1 MIMCIWRHIPMRTN
15 IVIDDR
21 LMKEALEL
29 SRYKTKKE
37 LIHKAL
43 EEFIRNRKRRD
54 LRELKGKVNFDEKY
68 NHKELRSR

>member
-1 MIMCIWRHIPMRTN
+1 MRTN
-15 IVIDDR
+15 IVIDDQ
-21 LMKEALEL
+21 LMEEALKL

-43 EEFIRNRKRRD
+43 EEFILNRKRRD

-68 NHKELRSR
+68 NYKELRNR

>member
-1 MIMCIWRHIPMRTN
+1 MRTN

-21 LMKEALEL
+21 LMEEALKL
-29 SRYKTKKE
+29 SRYRTKKE

-43 EEFIRNRKRRD
+43 EEFIQNRKRRD

-68 NHKELRSR
+68 NYKELRNR

>member
-1 MIMCIWRHIPMRTN
+1 MRTN

>member
-1 MIMCIWRHIPMRTN
+1 MRTN

-21 LMKEALEL
+21 LMEEALKL

-43 EEFIRNRKRRD
+43 EEFVQNRKRRD
-54 LRELKGKVNFDEKY
+54 LRELKGKVNFKNDY
-68 NHKELRSR
+68 NYKELRNR

>member
-1 MIMCIWRHIPMRTN
+1 MRTN

-21 LMKEALEL
+21 LMEEALKL

-43 EEFIRNRKRRD
+43 EEFIQNRKRRD
-54 LRELKGKVNFDEKY
+54 LRELKGKIKFDKKY
-68 NHKELRSR
+68 NYKELRNR

>member
-1 MIMCIWRHIPMRTN
+1 MRTN

-21 LMKEALEL
+21 LMEEALKL

-43 EEFIRNRKRRD
+43 EEFIQNRKRRD
-54 LRELKGKVNFDEKY
+54 LRELKGKVNFDEEY
-68 NHKELRSR
+68 DYKELRNR